1 MSKIGTALCITYL
14 LAILVCL
21 GCAMAA
27 HGDPKG
33 QFVFA
38 QIPIALQGSLAVG
51 LGFGPALAGLSWPEA
66 YLYLAGSTF
75 VLLYA
80 AGWVITATMRR
91 LVSWRR
97 SGRPRTA

>member
-1 MSKIGTALCITYL
+1 MSKYGIAFCLTYL

-21 GCAMAA
+21 GFVLTA

-38 QIPIALQGSLAVG
+38 HIPIALQGSLAVG
-51 LGFGPALAGLSWPEA
+51 LGYDSGLDRLSWPEA
-66 YLYLAGSTF
+66 YLYLAVPTL

-80 AGWVITATMRR
+80 MGWVISVTMRR
-91 LVSWRR
+91 IR
-97 SGRPRTA
+97 

>member
-1 MSKIGTALCITYL
+1 MSVSPQL

-38 QIPIALQGSLAVG
+38 QIPIALQGSLAAG

-80 AGWVITATMRR
+80 FGWLLTLVPKRLSTRR
-91 LVSWRR
+91 
-97 SGRPRTA
+97 

>member
-1 MSKIGTALCITYL
+1 MSKIGTALCLTYL

-38 QIPIALQGSLAVG
+38 QIPIALQGSLAAG

-66 YLYLAGSTF
+66 YLYLAGSTCCS
-75 VLLYA
+75 
-80 AGWVITATMRR
+80 MP
-91 LVSWRR
+91 LVGCSR
-97 SGRPRTA
+97 

>member
-1 MSKIGTALCITYL
+1 MSKFGTALCLTYL

-21 GCAMAA
+21 GFALTA

-38 QIPIALQGSLAVG
+38 QIPIALQGSLAAA
-51 LGFGPALAGLSWPEA
+51 LGFGPALARLSWPEA
-66 YLYLAGSTF
+66 YLYLAGPTF

-80 AGWVITATMRR
+80 VGWVITATMRR